1 MPERRAVKISEAAA
15 LVDKDPRQI
24 RRWIA
29 TGKLPAH
36 TRMIT
41 ELVVYADDV
50 LKLAS
55 KSRRGRPPKR
65 D

>member
-1 MPERRAVKISEAAA
+1 
-15 LVDKDPRQI
+15 
-24 RRWIA
+24 
-29 TGKLPAH
+29 
-36 TRMIT
+36 MIT